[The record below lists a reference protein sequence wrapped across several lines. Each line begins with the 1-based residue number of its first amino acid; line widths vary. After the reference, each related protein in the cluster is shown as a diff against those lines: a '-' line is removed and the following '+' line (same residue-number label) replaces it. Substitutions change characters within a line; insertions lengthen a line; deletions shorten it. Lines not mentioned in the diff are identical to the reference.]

1 MTAPI
6 VTLLDN
12 GLRVV
17 SARMPGLE
25 TAAVGV
31 WVNAGARCET
41 AATNGIAH
49 LLEHMA
55 FKGTERRDALA
66 IAEEIEQVGGHVN
79 AYTSREC
86 TAYVARVLKED
97 VPLAVDILADILQ
110 HSVMPEDE
118 LERERE
124 VVIQEIAQVHDTPDD
139 LVFDLFQETAFP
151 DQPLGRSILGTEE
164 TVASFSR
171 EMLIDHMTRH
181 YGAGRMVVVAA
192 GHVDHEALVG
202 HVAAA
207 FADLVDRPADPVASA
222 TYAGG
227 DRRHEQALEQVHLV
241 LGLKGIAYDDP
252 DFYAQQVLATAL
264 GGGMSSRLFQE
275 VREKR
280 GLAYSVFAFASS
292 YTDTGL
298 FGVYAGAGRRQ
309 VRELIPVICDE
320 VAKIADTLTETEL
333 DRARAQLKA
342 SLLMSLESPSA
353 RCEQIG
359 RQMLVFG
366 RPIPPGEIIER
377 IDAVDAPV
385 LARAA
390 RRLIGGGPPT
400 LTALGQIAEVEPY
413 DRLSGRFS

>member
-1 MTAPI
+1 MTAPA
-6 VTLLDN
+6 VTTLDN

-25 TAAVGV
+25 TAAVSV
-31 WVNAGARCET
+31 WVNAGARCED
-41 AATNGIAH
+41 AENNGIAH

-55 FKGTERRDALA
+55 FKGTTTRDALA
-66 IAEEIEQVGGHVN
+66 IAEEIEQVGGHLN

-86 TAYVARVLKED
+86 TAYVARVLKEH
-97 VPLAVDILADILQ
+97 VPLAIEILADILQ
-110 HSVMPEDE
+110 HATMPEDE

-164 TVASFSR
+164 TVSRMTR
-171 EMLIDHMTRH
+171 EMLVDYMNR
-181 YGAGRMVVVAA
+181 YYSAGRMVVVAA
-192 GHVDHEALVG
+192 GNVEHAALVDQ
-202 HVAAA
+202 VARA
-207 FADLVDRPADPVASA
+207 FADLDDRPAEAAPPAV
-222 TYAGG
+222 YAGG
-227 DRRHEQALEQVHLV
+227 DARRDQALEQVHLV
-241 LGLKGIAYDDP
+241 LGFKGIAYDDP
-252 DFYAQQVLATAL
+252 DFYTQQVLATAL

-309 VRELIPVICDE
+309 VSDLIPVICDE
-320 VAKIADTLTETEL
+320 VVKIADTVTETEL

-366 RPIPPGEIIER
+366 RPIPPAEIIEK
-377 IDAVDAPV
+377 IDRVDAQA
-385 LARAA
+385 LARTA
-390 RRLIGGGPPT
+390 RRLIGGARPT
-400 LTALGQIAEVEPY
+400 LTALGPVAGVAPY
-413 DRLSGRFS
+413 DRVAARFA